1 MTPTLIDRID
11 VTEDEVNAI
20 CTVRNLMDRA
30 IAEKTEN
37 KEEQETHDLIEW
49 MREDLQK
56 LYEVLL

>member
-20 CTVRNLMDRA
+20 CTVLNLMDRA

-37 KEEQETHDLIEW
+37 KEEQETHYLLVW
-49 MREDLQK
+49 MREDLQR

>member
-20 CTVRNLMDRA
+20 CTVLNLMDRA

-37 KEEQETHDLIEW
+37 EEEQYTHDLLEW

>member
-1 MTPTLIDRID
+1 MTPTLFDRID

-20 CTVRNLMDRA
+20 CTVLNLMDRA

-37 KEEQETHDLIEW
+37 EEEQYTHDLLEW

>member
-37 KEEQETHDLIEW
+37 EEEQETHDLLEW
-49 MREDLQK
+49 LREDLKK
-56 LYEVLL
+56 LYDGVL